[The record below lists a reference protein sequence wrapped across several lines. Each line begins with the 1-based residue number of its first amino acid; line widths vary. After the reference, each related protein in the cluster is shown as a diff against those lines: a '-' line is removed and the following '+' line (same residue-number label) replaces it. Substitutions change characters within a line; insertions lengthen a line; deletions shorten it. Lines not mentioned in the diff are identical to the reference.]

1 MSIAAPVAISSEFTF
16 ICTNPNLNEP
26 ISCKL
31 QCKSQIKGNKNAS
44 KNKIAYHKKA
54 ALEANLPSSRFCIN
68 LDVSCALKL
77 YLLEVLLMCSN
88 IIKIKT
94 NIIKSSANMDA
105 EYESP
110 MSNHSLKY
118 PR

>member
-1 MSIAAPVAISSEFTF
+1 MDFCLALILYTRCSYFKCAPI
-16 ICTNPNLNEP
+16 
-26 ISCKL
+26 
-31 QCKSQIKGNKNAS
+31 
-44 KNKIAYHKKA
+44 
-54 ALEANLPSSRFCIN
+54 
-68 LDVSCALKL
+68 
-77 YLLEVLLMCSN
+77 N